1 MRSAL
6 LPKLDPAADP
16 PPPPLACARSTG
28 KLASTA
34 SVTTNDATSID
45 VLKIMDEFCRLFQKF
60 RYEPPNCCR
69 LDARWLHDC
78 FRHTLS
84 MSARITFFPELDLL
98 RGLRCYGTG
107 GTISNGALTG

>member
-1 MRSAL
+1 
-6 LPKLDPAADP
+6 
-16 PPPPLACARSTG
+16 
-28 KLASTA
+28 
-34 SVTTNDATSID
+34 
-45 VLKIMDEFCRLFQKF
+45 MDEFADFFNFF
-60 RYEPPNCCR
+60 RYDFR
-69 LDARWLHDC
+69 IAVDVDARWLHDC